1 MKKNMNGG
9 RKILQRIRSFF
20 PQKLQM
26 KLEYRIKCGRK
37 LNLKNPKRYTEKLQV
52 YKYKY
57 RNPKLPLLAAKDTVR
72 DYIKKKGLESIL
84 NTQYGVYSNVEDIDF
99 NSLPDKFVIK
109 LNTGSGLNILVEDK
123 NKLDIRET
131 KKELRRWLKTKPWVF
146 GTEWAYKNV
155 KPKIVIE
162 KYLEELTIE
171 GTSDYKF
178 FSFDGEIEYLFV
190 YNINSL
196 GEKVS
201 SIFNIN
207 FENTGFYREGYKPIK
222 EKLKKPKNF
231 DLMIEYAR
239 VLSKGIPQVRVDLYN
254 IKGKIIFGEMTFYSK
269 GGYNNFIPDEFD
281 YILGEKFT
289 LDFAETN

>member
-1 MKKNMNGG
+1 MNGV
-9 RKILQRIRSFF
+9 RNILIRIRSFF

-57 RNPKLPLLAAKDTVR
+57 RNPKLPLLVAKDTVR

-109 LNTGSGLNILVEDK
+109 LNTGSGFNILVEDK
-123 NKLDIRET
+123 NKLDIKET
-131 KKELRRWLKTKPWVF
+131 KKELRRWLKTKPWFF
-146 GTEWAYKNV
+146 GTEWPYKKI
-155 KPKIVIE
+155 KPKIIIE
-162 KYLEELTIE
+162 KYLDRDVDNDLL
-171 GTSDYKF
+171 DFKF
-178 FSFDGEIEYLFV
+178 FAFNGEIDYLYV
-190 YNINSL
+190 HKN
-196 GEKVS
+196 GEL
-201 SIFNIN
+201 
-207 FENTGFYREGYKPIK
+207 GFYDMEFNKTEYYRKDYLPITSNV
-222 EKLKKPKNF
+222 KKPKNF
-231 DLMIEYAR
+231 DLMVEYAKI
-239 VLSKGIPQVRVDLYN
+239 LSKDFPHVRVDFYN
-254 IKGKIIFGEMTFYSK
+254 IDGEIIFGELTFYTS
-269 GGYNNFIPDEFD
+269 GGYTNFVPDEFD

>member
-123 NKLDIRET
+123 NKLDIRKT

-146 GTEWAYKNV
+146 GTEWAYKNI
-155 KPKIVIE
+155 KPRIVIE
-162 KYLEELTIE
+162 KLLDRDINNDLP
-171 GTSDYKF
+171 DYKF
-178 FSFDGEIEYLFV
+178 FAFDGKVDYLYTMIKYVDNHHNGRLSFYDINFNKTKYYRV
-190 YNINSL
+190 DYAPINS
-196 GEKVS
+196 
-201 SIFNIN
+201 
-207 FENTGFYREGYKPIK
+207 
-222 EKLKKPKNF
+222 KLKKPKNF
-231 DLMIEYAR
+231 DLMIEYAKK
-239 VLSKGIPQVRVDLYN
+239 LSEGLPHVRVDFYN
-254 IKGKIIFGEMTFYSK
+254 IDGDIIFGELTFYTS
-269 GGYNNFIPDEFD
+269 GGYINFVPDEFD
-281 YILGEKFT
+281 YILGKNFDVSR
-289 LDFAETN
+289 LI